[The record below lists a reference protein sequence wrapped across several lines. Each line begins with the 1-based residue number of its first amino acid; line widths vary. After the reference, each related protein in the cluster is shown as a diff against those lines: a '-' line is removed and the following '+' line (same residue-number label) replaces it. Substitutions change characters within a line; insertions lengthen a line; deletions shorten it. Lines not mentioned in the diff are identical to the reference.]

1 MVCGRIGVDGRH
13 TMSDLATYTGC
24 GSGVE
29 WRGSEGWSIRRGARK
44 RERVGPSSKASR
56 EAAAPRFSSD
66 VSKPPFGTRGGRKS
80 APHVSEGSEAFQKRN
95 DDFTTLTDPKILPL
109 STCDYHDFNFTGR
122 SPDRYSAA
130 HDPWFSAAFR
140 RHEER
145 LSVELDQ
152 EDCLKISRG

>member
-1 MVCGRIGVDGRH
+1 MFQNHPSVLEEAGSQLHMYQKEVRH
-13 TMSDLATYTGC
+13 FK
-24 GSGVE
+24 E
-29 WRGSEGWSIRRGARK
+29 
-44 RERVGPSSKASR
+44 
-56 EAAAPRFSSD
+56 
-66 VSKPPFGTRGGRKS
+66 
-80 APHVSEGSEAFQKRN
+80 N